1 MDIKFNNS
9 AQIIK
14 LLNKELPPYDINGNA
29 TPTTGKIPIVIDIL
43 IRNSKKILKDNTN
56 KIILLKTCV
65 SLYVFR
71 TGIKNM
77 IKKSEIN
84 NIDPVKPNC
93 SEKIAKTKSVS
104 FSGRKS
110 KLLWEPSKKPFPL
123 SPPEPIAILD

>member
-1 MDIKFNNS
+1 MDIF
-9 AQIIK
+9 
-14 LLNKELPPYDINGNA
+14 
-29 TPTTGKIPIVIDIL
+29 

-65 SLYVFR
+65 SLYVFN

-110 KLLWEPSKKPFPL
+110 RLLWEPSRKPLPL
-123 SPPEPIAILD
+123 SPPEPIAIFD

>member
-1 MDIKFNNS
+1 M
-9 AQIIK
+9 
-14 LLNKELPPYDINGNA
+14 
-29 TPTTGKIPIVIDIL
+29 PIVIDIF
-43 IRNSKKILKDNTN
+43 IRNSKKILKDKTN

-65 SLYVFR
+65 NLYVFKI
-71 TGIKNM
+71 GIKNM

-110 KLLWEPSKKPFPL
+110 RLLWEPSRKPLPL
-123 SPPEPIAILD
+123 SPPEPIAIFYCVIFQPVP

>member
-1 MDIKFNNS
+1 MKFNNN

-29 TPTTGKIPIVIDIL
+29 TPTTGKIPTVIDIF
-43 IRNSKKILKDNTN
+43 IRNSKKILKESTN

-65 SLYVFR
+65 SLYVLK
-71 TGIKNM
+71 TGIKNKT
-77 IKKSEIN
+77 KKSEIN

-110 KLLWEPSKKPFPL
+110 KLLWEPSRKPLPL